1 MERRPDRLR
10 QHPPDVRPGPGDVDE
25 VGQRHVRPR
34 FPDVPRRQIQVVV
47 VEEHRRVGLAFELG
61 ERRVREGP
69 VDGDVAPVPGVI
81 EALVDVRGV
90 GEPPEVVLEKP
101 ERRVRDDVVEPVVG
115 RRVVSNEPQA
125 VRRPVA
131 RDLFDRLSAG
141 LDDDG
146 AVLLGHRAR
155 DPRHVVMRDEAAQGS
170 DEPAAAAPGH
180 AFALFVARERGGTAV
195 RDDDQPS
202 ALSHRA
208 GP

>member
-1 MERRPDRLR
+1 MEED
-10 QHPPDVRPGPGDVDE
+10 G
-25 VGQRHVRPR
+25 
-34 FPDVPRRQIQVVV
+34 
-47 VEEHRRVGLAFELG
+47 RVGLAVELG

-69 VDGDVAPVPGVI
+69 VDGDVALVPGVV
-81 EALVDVRGV
+81 EALVDVRRV

-115 RRVVSNEPQA
+115 RRVVRDEPQP
-125 VRRPVA
+125 VRRAVA

-141 LDDDG
+141 LGDDD
-146 AVLLGHRAR
+146 AVLVGHRAR
-155 DPRHVVMRDEAAQGS
+155 DPRHVVVRDEAAQRS

-180 AFALFVARERGGTAV
+180 ALAVFVARERGGAAV

-202 ALSHRA
+202 ALSHRS